1 VAMKAESGL
10 VRLEVFNPLSE
21 IVVDK
26 SQKAAR
32 LETLHGKT
40 ICEAWETG
48 DFAGEKTFPVI
59 RELLKK
65 RFPEIQIVPYT
76 EIPRASLKGTPSY
89 QRQVLSDIIAVLKRK
104 GAQAVIAGNGG

>member
-1 VAMKAESGL
+1 MKAGSGSA
-10 VRLEVFNPLSE
+10 RLEVFNPLSE

-65 RFPEIQIVPYT
+65 RFPDAKFVPFT
-76 EIPRASLKGTPSY
+76 ELPTGQRFPERFWVPLDKVVELLKSKGC
-89 QRQVLSDIIAVLKRK
+89 DAVLL
-104 GAQAVIAGNGG
+104 GNGG